1 MTIQNA
7 PTSPYDLFNQ
17 WVQDA
22 TAQEL
27 NDPTAACLATVDEA
41 GQPNARMVLVRIIDE
56 NGFVFFTNST
66 SSKGRELIGQKKA
79 ALCFHWKSLRK
90 QVRVQ
95 GAVVPSTDAESD
107 DYYNSRH
114 RSSRI
119 GAWASLQSQSLPSR
133 EVLMERFAE
142 FETHFAD
149 QENPPRPPH
158 WHGFRIIPT
167 RIEFW
172 KEGEYRLHDRLA
184 YTKNGT
190 EWKTSLL
197 YP

>member
-1 MTIQNA
+1 MTIPNA
-7 PTSPYDLFNQ
+7 AQTPYALLQSWLDEA
-17 WVQDA
+17 A
-22 TAQEL
+22 TQEL
-27 NDPTAACLATVDEA
+27 NDPGAACLATVDET

-56 NGFVFFTNST
+56 NGLVFFTNST
-66 SSKGRELIGQKKA
+66 SRKGCELIGQKKA

-95 GAVVPSTDAESD
+95 GAVVPSTEAESD
-107 DYYNSRH
+107 GYYNSRH

-119 GAWASLQSQSLPSR
+119 GAWASLQSQPLPSR

-142 FETHFAD
+142 FETRFAE

-158 WHGFRIIPT
+158 WHGFRVLPH

-184 YTKNGT
+184 YTKNGANW
-190 EWKTSLL
+190 ETSLL